1 MHPLEKM
8 EPIKFF
14 DKTSPYFEF
23 SNYFSST
30 FVLEDRVW
38 YSVESYYQSQKF
50 NTPETETYYRLISK
64 ADSPQK
70 AKDMANLRP
79 NPRGQSWLISKSHPA
94 LGKMNDCI
102 EEFKGVVKPRPDWEE
117 VNMSVMKRGLHA
129 KFTQN
134 PALMDSLLS
143 TGEREII
150 ENSPYDSFWGC
161 GSKGNGQN
169 HLGKLLMR
177 LRSHLR
183 EC

>member
-1 MHPLEKM
+1 M
-8 EPIKFF
+8 EIIKFF

-23 SNYFSST
+23 SNYYSCIFI
-30 FVLEDRVW
+30 LEDKVW

-50 NTPETETYYRLISK
+50 NTPETNLYYRMVSR
-64 ADSPQK
+64 ADSSQK

-79 NPRGQSWLISKSHPA
+79 NLRGKHWLINKNYPA

-102 EEFKGVVKPRPDWEE
+102 EEFKRDTSIRPDWEE
-117 VNMSVMKRGLHA
+117 VKMNVMKKGLYA

-134 PALMDSLLS
+134 PALLESLLS

-161 GSKGNGQN
+161 GSKGDGQN

-183 EC
+183 K